1 MIAVIADQLKLFRHQ
16 LGRHVFFVGSD
27 AVLQP
32 YEMTVEQMLE
42 RLALDWAG
50 DRVAALPPDH
60 RPAAALDAYAAAVP
74 DHRQRCEQLAER
86 LADLRPG
93 EGDVQLARLI
103 KDGYVPLLFS
113 MSPDDSL
120 ERALTSQRM
129 TAGEDYHLVVA
140 GSHSTA
146 DIALAVRESSRVV
159 VVKGGGD
166 LHAHVLPM
174 TAREIASVLGHIA
187 PLLAQVFA
195 RTALFVAYTQ
205 RDQPFLSTVPRDGDK
220 IYWAN
225 RHIPVDDPKAVD
237 DMRLESPD
245 AEQYHT
251 LQPEVVALLAA
262 RNSSRNLLCREP
274 GRFNEFFGRVAERLR
289 RRSHGPHVRRR
300 ELSVR
305 PGGPFK
311 FLESFD
317 THDVEVYAGR
327 EAEIEQLYDL
337 VRAHRLVTLFGRSAV
352 GKTSL
357 LRAGLIPRLR
367 RASQDEADGHAELP
381 WLPAYA
387 RIGAEPVRD
396 LRLALAA
403 QVEQAGHDPDIV
415 SEAEDLSTA
424 VLRCIEVARH
434 RPVLIADNVHEL
446 FLKLSQ
452 AARDEFAQQ
461 VADLVHDSGLLANVV
476 FAVRED
482 YLGDVFEFSA
492 YLPDVLCNLMRL
504 RRLTRLQAEDAIVK
518 PAATFGIQFER
529 NLVDQLVED
538 LDREGVLP
546 AHLQIVC
553 HRLLEEGGLGRS
565 FISAMLYRRLG
576 GSRKIL
582 DDYIDHA
589 VSQLPVTDRRVAW
602 HILRALAAASETLAS
617 MPMSELSEKVAAARP
632 VFDRVSARLVD
643 LRLLRP
649 LDRDGVRH
657 FELIHDLVADD
668 IRSTLA
674 RTQPQTAQS
683 AHDILTRGI
692 DNFRLT
698 VQLLERGEMHAV
710 NDERDS
716 LKLSAQEL
724 ELLIRSAVYDDIE
737 PDYWLARLGEIRDAS
752 YRVLTDMLYSDDP
765 RIGGLAL
772 KHAREHLGQPLI
784 EPLAKAA
791 DSEGPERDRA
801 RELLQAMERDL
812 VAALSAD
819 DGRLRRWAAVALS
832 RINGRRRLREL
843 VSALSDTYP
852 EATEHIADA
861 LAEVDAAG
869 AARLLLADLR
879 GQKLRWAA
887 AEALGR
893 LAQEQSVMALLP
905 RALSRQAASPYLAY
919 AYGLALLRQRR
930 YEEALESL
938 QRARTLAETRG
949 VQAAGVRAA
958 IERVEGALARSRR
971 GEDRWPMGGGS
982 ASHTYYLP
990 EPVRTPLREFWTSV
1004 LDSEVSG
1011 GVVMARGLVFAGLR
1025 AGVAVALDA
1034 SSGAVRWRHRLPDR
1048 LEVSPVVLADR
1059 VFFVTSDGAYQILAF
1074 ESGVVA
1080 SGRLEVPPRAP
1091 LTVTDNLLLV
1101 GDRTGGV
1108 TALAA
1113 DDLSPKWRHR
1123 FSAEV
1128 TAAPSAANG
1137 MIFAASWD
1145 ASVVALDPQ
1154 HGEVVWHWQG
1164 DAPVAG
1170 AVAVGEDL
1178 AVWDDDG
1185 GAVVAADPATGE
1197 ILWRSQLTSGSRAAP
1212 AVSPDYVVV
1221 GCLDGVARCLSSQDG
1236 TLCWEFPT
1244 NDQILASALITGDIA
1259 YVASRDGSLY
1269 AVDANTGER
1278 RWRYTTSYGL
1288 YAPPAVVEG
1297 VLFAV
1302 LRQRQVVAF
1311 TPEEETVS

>member
-1 MIAVIADQLKLFRHQ
+1 MIAVVADQLKLFRHQ

-32 YEMTVEQMLE
+32 YEATVEQMLD
-42 RLALDWAG
+42 RLVLDWAG
-50 DRVAALPPDH
+50 DRVAALPPDQ
-60 RPAAALDAYAAAVP
+60 RAAAALEAYAAEFP
-74 DHRQRCEQLAER
+74 DHRQRCEQMTER
-86 LADLRPG
+86 LADLRTG
-93 EGDVQLARLI
+93 EGDVQFARLI
-103 KDGYVPLLFS
+103 KDGYVPLVFT

-140 GSHSTA
+140 GSDSPA
-146 DIALAVRESSRVV
+146 DINLAVRESSRVV
-159 VVKGGGD
+159 VVKCGGD
-166 LHAHVLPM
+166 LHAHILPL
-174 TAREIASVLGHIA
+174 TPQEIASTLGRISG
-187 PLLAQVFA
+187 LLSQVFA
-195 RTALFVAYTQ
+195 RTSLFVAYTG
-205 RDQPFLSTVPRDGDK
+205 RDLPFLSMVPRDGDK
-220 IYWAN
+220 LYWVN

-237 DMRLESPD
+237 DMRMVSPD
-245 AEQYHT
+245 AEQYHK
-251 LQPEVVALLAA
+251 LQPEVVALLSA

-289 RRSHGPHVRRR
+289 RRHHGPHVRRR

-317 THDVEVYAGR
+317 THDVEVFAGR
-327 EAEIEQLYDL
+327 DAEIDQLYDL
-337 VRAHRLVTLFGRSAV
+337 VGKHRLVTVFGRSAV

-367 RASQDEADGHAELP
+367 KASQEEADGRVELP

-387 RIGAEPVRD
+387 RIGAEPLRD
-396 LRLALAA
+396 LRLALASA
-403 QVEQAGHDPDIV
+403 IEQVGHDPEIV
-415 SEAEDLSTA
+415 SEAEDLPTA
-424 VLRCIEVARH
+424 VIRCVEVARH
-434 RPVLIADNVHEL
+434 RPILIADNVHEL
-446 FLKLSQ
+446 FLKISQ

-461 VADLVHDSGLLANVV
+461 VAPLVHDETLLANVV
-476 FAVRED
+476 FSVRED
-482 YLGDVFEFSA
+482 YLGDLFEFSTE
-492 YLPDVLCNLMRL
+492 LPEVLGNLMRL

-518 PAATFGIQFER
+518 PAAAFGIQFER
-529 NLVDQLVED
+529 TLVEQLVED

-553 HRLLEEGGLGRS
+553 HRLLEEGGPGRS
-565 FISAMLYRRLG
+565 WISAMHYRRLG

-589 VSQLPVTDRRVAW
+589 VNQLPVTDRRVAW
-602 HILRALAAASETLAS
+602 QILRALAAASETLAS
-617 MPMSELSEKVAAARP
+617 VPMSELSEKVAAARP

-649 LDRDGVRH
+649 MDRDGARY

-683 AHDILTRGI
+683 AHDILARGI

-698 VQLLERGEMHAV
+698 AALLERGEMHAA

-716 LKLSAQEL
+716 LKLSAPEL
-724 ELLIRSAVYDDIE
+724 ELLIRSAVADDIE
-737 PDYWLARLGEIRDAS
+737 PDYWLERLGEIRDAS
-752 YRVLTDMLYSDDP
+752 YSVLTDMLYSDDP

-801 RELLQAMERDL
+801 LELLRAMERDL

-819 DGRLRRWAAVALS
+819 DGRLRRWAAVGLS
-832 RINGRRRLREL
+832 RINGRRRLRDL

-861 LAEVDAAG
+861 LAEVDATG

-879 GQKLRWAA
+879 GSTVRWAA

-893 LAQEQSVMALLP
+893 LAQEQSVMTMLP

-919 AYGLALLRQRR
+919 AFGLALMRQRR
-930 YEEALESL
+930 YEDALESL
-938 QRARTLAETRG
+938 TRAATLAETNG
-949 VQAAGVRAA
+949 LQATGVRNAL
-958 IERVEGALARSRR
+958 ERVEGALARSRR
-971 GEDRWPMGGGS
+971 GEDRWPMGGGLP
-982 ASHTYYLP
+982 SHSHYMA
-990 EPVRTPLREFWTSV
+990 EPMRAPLREFWTSV
-1004 LDSEVSG
+1004 LDSEIAG
-1011 GVVMARGLVFAGLR
+1011 GVVLARGLVFAGLR
-1025 AGVAVALDA
+1025 AGQAIAIDGA
-1034 SSGAVRWRHRLPDR
+1034 SGTVRWRHRLPDR
-1048 LEVSPVVLADR
+1048 LEVGPVLLSDR
-1059 VFFVTSDGAYQILAF
+1059 VLFATSDGAYQALAF

-1080 SGRLEVPPRAP
+1080 SGRLEAAPRAP
-1091 LTVTDNLLLV
+1091 LTVTDQLLLV

-1108 TALAA
+1108 TALSST
-1113 DDLSPKWRHR
+1113 DLSPKWRHR

-1137 MIFAASWD
+1137 LVFAASWD
-1145 ASVVALDPQ
+1145 ATVVALDPST
-1154 HGEVVWHWQG
+1154 GDVVWQWQG

-1170 AVAVGEDL
+1170 SVSVSAEL
-1178 AVWDDDG
+1178 AVWDTDG
-1185 GAVVAADPATGE
+1185 GTVLAADPATGE
-1197 ILWRSQLTSGSRAAP
+1197 VVWRVTLPSGSRTAP
-1212 AVSPDYVVV
+1212 AVSPDCVVV
-1221 GCLDGVARCLSSQDG
+1221 GCLDGIARCLSTQDG
-1236 TLCWEFPT
+1236 AVCWEFPT
-1244 NDQILASALITGDIA
+1244 NDQILASALITDDIV
-1259 YVASRDGSLY
+1259 YVASRDGSIY
-1269 AVDANTGER
+1269 ALDVESGER
-1278 RWRYTTSYGL
+1278 RWRYPTSYGI
-1288 YAPPAVVEG
+1288 YAVPAVVEG
-1297 VLFAV
+1297 VLYAV

-1311 TPEEETVS
+1311 TPEEETLA